1 MKLKKYLISITDGV
15 LQGFC
20 ITKVLSGIAFSQF
33 VLKITLHPFLIIG
46 CIIALI
52 TAVFY
57 FFLLFKEK
65 NNKTVLKISAISFVS
80 FLISS
85 PILYAL
91 PFTIFPQR
99 EIVDA
104 DGLMYM
110 LILTFFLITAVV
122 VRFGILVS
130 IFVRNKKNT

>member
-46 CIIALI
+46 CIIALA
-52 TAVFY
+52 TATSY
-57 FFLLFKEK
+57 FFSLYKEK
-65 NNKTVLKISAISFVS
+65 SNKNTLKFSAISFIS
-80 FLISS
+80 FIISS
-85 PILYAL
+85 PILFAL

-99 EIVDA
+99 EIGDA

-110 LILTFFLITAVV
+110 LILTFFLITAVI
-122 VRFGILVS
+122 VRFGI
-130 IFVRNKKNT
+130 FVGVLIRNKKNT